1 MIGIQEKILRE
12 RIIAVLVLKE
22 ESEVKPVIESLLEG
36 GVNIIELTLR
46 SEYAMTAISRVM
58 KEYPEMTVGIGTVIT
73 PQQVVAIK
81 DLNVPFAVAPG
92 LNRKVMDKAQEVGL
106 EFYPGIATASE
117 LESGLE
123 YGKRIMKFFPA
134 EPSGGLA
141 YLKSLN
147 APYAHLDIK
156 YIPLGGV
163 SADNLAGYVGSS
175 IIGAV
180 GGSWIAPRK
189 LIDAGDWKTIRERAR
204 EAALIRDDSGVK

>member
-73 PQQVVAIK
+73 PQQVVSIK